1 MDRNGTIR
9 IQAKA
14 AVALADWKAFFAEQ
28 VVLLAKEL
36 ARDSDTPGL
45 ITLDHYRD
53 AAILAAQA
61 LTIEVQQ
68 ATGANNGG
76 QKAA

>member
-1 MDRNGTIR
+1 MPFVSLIPKNS
-9 IQAKA
+9 
-14 AVALADWKAFFAEQ
+14 LADWKAFFAEQ
-28 VVLLAKEL
+28 VVLMAKEL

-45 ITLDHYRD
+45 ITLDHYRN